1 MPSLGHGA
9 STSPCLGFCLPAAP
23 HVRQIWL
30 HARGSASSGP
40 DHNHPEIQGSIDEQP
55 GVQGINIF
63 LSGFVPTE
71 NLRFRDEA
79 LTFKVAETGDETEVG
94 AKKFSRF
101 QYPAMSKTQVRSRSL
116 SLSQA
121 LATSQ
126 TYGTSQKSAQWLKQA
141 TKASAGAK

>member
-1 MPSLGHGA
+1 MLGSMPL
-9 STSPCLGFCLPAAP
+9 
-23 HVRQIWL
+23 
-30 HARGSASSGP
+30 SASNWKKKKSDLP
-40 DHNHPEIQGSIDEQP
+40 DQPKDAFQSSAKHNRSYKP

-101 QYPAMSKTQVRSRSL
+101 QYPAMSKTQVCLGSVY
-116 SLSQA
+116 LSQVLVTA
-121 LATSQ
+121 Q
-126 TYGTSQKSAQWLKQA
+126 MFGTCQNSAWWLI
-141 TKASAGAK
+141 